1 MPPSLLPLPFPRPST
16 VTNRLPSTPQVVY
29 NLGLCIC
36 LFDILRVSEGQIG
49 HGSGSAHVNVE
60 FRLIVFRPFK
70 GEVLTGRI
78 SSSSPHGINV
88 RTDFFDEIFIPHA
101 YLFEGST
108 FDVKENV
115 WIWNND
121 GNEFFMDKNETIRF
135 RVEEEAFEDQL
146 PIPPHLQDDR
156 MEVERKPPYKI
167 IVGRVLSLGSL
178 HGDADYGSR
187 LPRSRQEWVWLHGG
201 QKKEMK
207 KTGKR
212 QSNNLCP
219 NLKNS
224 SLFLPTLQT
233 IIMHYL
239 LPPSR

>member
-1 MPPSLLPLPFPRPST
+1 
-16 VTNRLPSTPQVVY
+16 VVY

-60 FRLIVFRPFK
+60 FRMIVFRPFK

-88 RTDFFDEIFIPHA
+88 RTDFFDEIFIPHT

-108 FDVKENV
+108 FDIKENV

-121 GNEFFMDKNETIRF
+121 GNEFYMDKNEIIRF

-167 IVGRVLSLGSL
+167 IASAQQAGMGLVAWWAEEEE
-178 HGDADYGSR
+178 GDEEA
-187 LPRSRQEWVWLHGG
+187 E
-201 QKKEMK
+201 
-207 KTGKR
+207 
-212 QSNNLCP
+212 
-219 NLKNS
+219 
-224 SLFLPTLQT
+224 
-233 IIMHYL
+233 
-239 LPPSR
+239 